1 VKNGDKLLAVRACGK
16 ISTYIHFSE
25 STSKQVDPM
34 PDGNSFYPGGTAAR
48 KNFRTFL
55 DNAAPYC
62 PPGFFFNSK
71 LPACDFMDQGRELTL
86 PGSQRVLVGDD
97 PYNSKCCEACKNC
110 ASPLARRDTANWKPC
125 NGDSVIDVQN
135 RTFAWTN
142 AYSATGASRMEP
154 WKSARDQFSFLRARG
169 NQTKLST
176 FDTVAFRVRRRPDR
190 FHARHRAPPLHSS
203 CQKFGNTDYFFKLTA
218 KATMSGSMKLWEA
231 AQ

>member
-1 VKNGDKLLAVRACGK
+1 MQQMASDGSGYWMIASDYKCEKCPKWVKNGDKLLAVRACGK

-135 RTFAWTN
+135 FCMDKCILCYWSKQNGAVEECPRPVFFFAC
-142 AYSATGASRMEP
+142 AGQP
-154 WKSARDQFSFLRARG
+154 DQIVNL
-169 NQTKLST
+169 
-176 FDTVAFRVRRRPDR
+176 
-190 FHARHRAPPLHSS
+190 
-203 CQKFGNTDYFFKLTA
+203 
-218 KATMSGSMKLWEA
+218 
-231 AQ
+231 